1 MINYALKGMILMI
14 IQLYENAKNICQVM
28 HLAFERYREDPIPS
42 SALVE
47 TPQSIEKELQKG
59 IRVWGGKI
67 NNQLIAI
74 VKVMTQDDALYFS
87 RLSVIPSMQGKGYA
101 KQVVRFIEQQAKM
114 EGKRHV
120 TCKVRSSEEGNIQL
134 YRQLGYEIVEEEM
147 VPNFLK
153 QNIRVVS
160 MRKSINSTNSI

>member
-1 MINYALKGMILMI
+1 MILMI
-14 IQLYENAKNICQVM
+14 IVPCENAENICRVM
-28 HLAFERYREDPIPS
+28 HLAFERYKEDPIPS

-47 TPQSIEKELQKG
+47 TPQSIGKELKKG
-59 IRVWGGKI
+59 VRIWCGKI
-67 NNQLIAI
+67 DEQLMAI
-74 VKVMTQDDALYFS
+74 VKVVSQVDALYFS

-114 EGKRHV
+114 EGKRYV

-134 YRQLGYEIVEEEM
+134 YRQLGFEIVTEEL
-147 VPNFLK
+147 VPNLLE

-160 MRKSINSTNSI
+160 MRKSINSTNTI

>member
-1 MINYALKGMILMI
+1 MI
-14 IQLYENAKNICQVM
+14 IEPCENAGNICRVM
-28 HLAFERYREDPIPS
+28 HLAFERYKEDPIPS

-47 TPQSIEKELQKG
+47 TPQTIENELQKG

-67 NNQLIAI
+67 NEQLIAI
-74 VKVMTQDDALYFS
+74 VKVATQGDALYFS

-101 KQVVRFIEQQAKM
+101 KQVVCFIEQQAKM

-134 YRQLGYEIVEEEM
+134 YRQLGFEIVTEETI
-147 VPNFLK
+147 PNILGQK
-153 QNIRVVS
+153 IQTVS
-160 MRKSINSTNSI
+160 MRKVI

>member
-1 MINYALKGMILMI
+1 MI
-14 IQLYENAKNICQVM
+14 IEPCENAENICRVM
-28 HLAFERYREDPIPS
+28 HLAFERYKEDPIPS

-67 NNQLIAI
+67 NEQLIAI
-74 VKVMTQDDALYFS
+74 VKVITQDNALYFS

-101 KQVVRFIEQQAKM
+101 KQVVRFIEQRAKM

-134 YRQLGYEIVEEEM
+134 YRQLGFEIVAEETI
-147 VPNFLK
+147 PNILG
-153 QNIRVVS
+153 QNIQTVS
-160 MRKSINSTNSI
+160 MRKIIS